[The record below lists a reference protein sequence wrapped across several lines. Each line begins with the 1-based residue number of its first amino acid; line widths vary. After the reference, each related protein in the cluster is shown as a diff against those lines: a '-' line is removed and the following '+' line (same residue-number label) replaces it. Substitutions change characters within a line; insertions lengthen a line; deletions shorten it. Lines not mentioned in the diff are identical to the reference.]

1 MHYLWVTL
9 KVLIIAKLLILAA
22 AAIVLLRPFLRNRRR
37 LIPRA

>member
-22 AAIVLLRPFLRNRRR
+22 VVIAIFGSFSRNRRR
-37 LIPRA
+37 QIPHA